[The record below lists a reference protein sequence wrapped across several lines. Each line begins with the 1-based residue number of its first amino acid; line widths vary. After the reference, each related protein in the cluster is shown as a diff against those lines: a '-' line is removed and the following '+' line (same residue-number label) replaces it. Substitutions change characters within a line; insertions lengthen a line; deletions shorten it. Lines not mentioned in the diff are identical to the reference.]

1 MKKEIIISKEIENI
15 LSYYS
20 KQKSELE
27 NKFQEVVRA
36 EQVILK
42 QVIEMSDLDKGEYAL
57 DKREDGLYIIL
68 VENNNVP
75 DFINQDSD

>member
-15 LSYYS
+15 LLYYS